1 MAGGSVTVAALRHR
15 PRQALLVIVLAAV
28 VSAAASL
35 GPLYTRAVEQSVLCT
50 VVEDAAPADRGILV
64 LASSGGPERPP
75 APAQLARLTAGTN
88 LPSAFRPG
96 VQGADARVLLRA
108 DSRAFRAGLVSRRGL
123 CRHLE
128 IVDGSCVGAA
138 GEVLLSRRAADATG
152 LGVGSSVDLASEGAS
167 SGTAST
173 AAGGSAAAGSA
184 GATPKSPVGTV
195 VGIYAQPE
203 VTDPFWAGRS
213 RFSPLSQPVGRPDDA
228 TAAPQPIDD
237 LLTPWSTLAAGTWSQ
252 LRTHLDVALDP
263 ARIDLASIERVSAA
277 TARLDRRLGTVQAGA
292 TSTIDDLL
300 AASAAQRDQARTVV
314 PILTVQLAV
323 LGVVVLAFVCAAAA
337 EQRRPEIALA
347 RLRGQGAG
355 GAGAL
360 LLRELGPLVVVGSA
374 LGAGL
379 GWLIAGLA
387 VRLWLAPG
395 VALEARWPVGAAV
408 AAAAVVGLLA
418 IVVAALP
425 TLRQPVTALL
435 RRVPPRATALTV
447 GLVEGAVATAAAAG
461 VVTLLAGD
469 SGPVALLAPGLLAV
483 AGGLLLAQAV
493 VPTAGPA
500 VGRLLRGGNLP
511 AALAG
516 AQLARRPALRRL
528 IAIITVAVALLVFA
542 VDAWAVSER
551 NRVVRAEVDAG
562 ATTVLTVDAR
572 TPDQLQSSTSRL
584 DPRGRFSTP
593 VITTRSAAP
602 VGPMTL
608 AVNAEAFAR
617 IAHWQ
622 PASARPN
629 RRQVAA
635 LTPATVDAVALP
647 AASRLRLEVAAQFS
661 LTKLQRPPGFQGNLK
676 PLNLSLLVTRARG
689 DEQYV
694 ELGRLR
700 TGGRTYSADTTCPQ
714 GCTLTAVL
722 LERTFGDSYPV
733 DLSLQIDE
741 VRAGPGATAVD
752 IGPATP
758 GAWQVA
764 PSFSVPTGATIDP
777 GPPLTIR
784 DRESFQSVIVQRGT
798 IPAVTPALGS
808 GDLPRAFRSDPTANR
823 DDLVVAPDTSG
834 SDHLYAAQGRV
845 SRVPGTT
852 GRTVVVDL
860 ATTADRTVP
869 TGPQTTYAVW
879 VDGDDSALVR
889 RVRNGLADDGIAVL
903 GADGTA
909 AHRRALA
916 AEGPTLALRLALLAG
931 VIAVVLAAAVLVVGV
946 ATSGAARARDLAALR
961 IVGVPAAIIRK
972 AAVREH
978 LVVAVLGVLAG
989 SALGLVAAQAAL
1001 PHVPL
1006 FATAEST
1013 VPLDVRPAWTALLL
1027 TVAGCLA
1034 LLAAVSV
1041 VVGRALA
1048 ASATSDRLRESR

>member
-15 PRQALLVIVLAAV
+15 PRQALLIVVLSAV

-35 GPLYTRAVEQSVLCT
+35 GPLYTRAVEQSVLRT
-50 VVEDAAPADRGILV
+50 VVADAAPADRGIVV
-64 LASSGGPERPP
+64 LATGGGGSARPP
-75 APAQLARLTAGTN
+75 SPARLARLTADAGVPAT
-88 LPSAFRPG
+88 FRPP
-96 VQGADARVLLRA
+96 VLGADTSIVLSA
-108 DSRAFRAGLVSRRGL
+108 SGRAFRAGLVSRRGL
-123 CRHLE
+123 CQHLE
-128 IVDGSCVGAA
+128 ILDGACIVDA
-138 GEVLLSRRAADATG
+138 GEVLLSQRAADATG
-152 LGVGSSVDLASEGAS
+152 LLVGSTVDVAAEGAD
-167 SGTAST
+167 AD
-173 AAGGSAAAGSA
+173 AAK
-184 GATPKSPVGTV
+184 PPVSTV

-203 VTDPFWAGRS
+203 LTDPFWAGRS
-213 RFSPLSQPVGRPDDA
+213 QVRPAAQPVGQPDDA
-228 TAAPQPIDD
+228 VDVPQVIDD
-237 LLTPWSTLAAGTWSQ
+237 LLTPWSTLATGDWSQ
-252 LRTHLDVALDP
+252 LRTHLDIALDP
-263 ARIDLASIERVSAA
+263 KLADLASIDQVAAA

-292 TSTIDDLL
+292 TSSIDDLL
-300 AASAAQRDQARTVV
+300 AASAAQRDQVRTVV

-360 LLRELGPLVVVGSA
+360 LLRELGPLVLAGSV

-395 VALEARWPVGAAV
+395 VALEARWPVGVSVV
-408 AAAAVVGLLA
+408 AAAAVGLLA
-418 IVVAALP
+418 IVVASLP
-425 TLRQPVTALL
+425 TLRQPVTSLL

-447 GLVEGAVATAAAAG
+447 GLVEGAVATAAGAG
-461 VVTLLAGD
+461 VITLLAGD

-500 VGRLLRGGNLP
+500 VGSLLRRGNLP
-511 AALAG
+511 TALAG

-562 ATTVLTVDAR
+562 ATTVLTVDVR
-572 TPDQLQSSTSRL
+572 TPDQLQRSTSRL
-584 DPRGRFSTP
+584 DPQGRFSTP
-593 VITTRSAAP
+593 VVTTRSAAP

-622 PASARPN
+622 PASARPA
-629 RRQVAA
+629 RTQIAA
-635 LTPATVDAVALP
+635 LTPTTVDPVDLP
-647 AASRLRLEVAAQFS
+647 AANDLRIEVAAQFA

-676 PLNLSLLVTRARG
+676 PVRLSLLVTG
-689 DEQYV
+689 PDGTEQFV
-694 ELGRLR
+694 ELGQLR
-700 TGGRTYSADTTCPQ
+700 RGGRTYDGIAACPQ
-714 GCTLTAVL
+714 GCSLSGFL

-733 DLSLQIDE
+733 DISLRIDE
-741 VRAGPGATAVD
+741 VRAGPAATGAD
-752 IGPATP
+752 LGPATAE
-758 GAWQVA
+758 AWQVA
-764 PSFSVPTGATIDP
+764 PSFSVPTGATVDP

-784 DRESFQSVIVQRGT
+784 DRESFQSVTLRRGT
-798 IPAVTPALGS
+798 VPAVTPALRS
-808 GDLPRAFRSDPTANR
+808 GDLPPAFRSDPTANR

-879 VDGDDSALVR
+879 LDTADPALVR

-946 ATSGAARARDLAALR
+946 ATSGPARARDLAALR
-961 IVGVPAAIIRK
+961 IVGVPVATIRK

-1013 VPLDVRPAWTALLL
+1013 IPLDVRPSWAALLL

-1034 LLAAVSV
+1034 LLATVSV

-1048 ASATSDRLRESR
+1048 ASATVDRLRESR